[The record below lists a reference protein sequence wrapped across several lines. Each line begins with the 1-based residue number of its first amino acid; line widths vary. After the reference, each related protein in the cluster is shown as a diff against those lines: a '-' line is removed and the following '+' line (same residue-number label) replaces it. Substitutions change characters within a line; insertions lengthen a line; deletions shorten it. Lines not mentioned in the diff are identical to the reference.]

1 MLVMMTMKMTNDG
14 YDDGD
19 EDEAE
24 DDGHDGDES
33 IHSNM
38 VDGKDACATAI
49 LSLTSVVTATVA
61 IKYVTIQPANMKM
74 RVKALERVQSVRRFR
89 P

>member
-1 MLVMMTMKMTNDG
+1 MTMKMTNDG

-38 VDGKDACATAI
+38 VDGKGACATAI

-74 RVKALERVQSVRRFR
+74 KVKALERVQSVRRFR